1 MCRKIKLLITLV
13 IGGALLTLSTGCSA
27 PITSYRVADNP
38 GEQQLAIEASSF
50 AFTPNRITASAGSPL
65 LLSVK
70 NTAGMDHNL
79 TIEAAD
85 ATILLDLE
93 LPAGATT
100 TARLKIDQPGEYRI
114 YCNRPMHPTLGMTG
128 QLVIE

>member
-1 MCRKIKLLITLV
+1 MYGKVMPLFIGCGLL
-13 IGGALLTLSTGCSA
+13 ALIAGCSA
-27 PITSYRVADNP
+27 PTTSYTVKDGP

-50 AFTPNRITASAGSPL
+50 AFTPNRITATAGSPL

-85 ATILLDLE
+85 ASVLLDLE
-93 LPAGATT
+93 LPAGATV
-100 TARLKIDQPGEYRI
+100 TARLRIDQAGEYRI

-128 QLVIE
+128 LLLIE